1 MQEAAK
7 MHTGG
12 VDVWAVAGENEMV
25 RDSLGVAS
33 WVPWAGARDG
43 LESGSKGTGS
53 GWTVAR
59 DGAEIGSRLRDRPR
73 RGGRGLELCSRCVG
87 LQYRVEARGRE
98 EMLGGPRY
106 AHVKVG

>member
-1 MQEAAK
+1 
-7 MHTGG
+7 
-12 VDVWAVAGENEMV
+12 
-25 RDSLGVAS
+25 
-33 WVPWAGARDG
+33 
-43 LESGSKGTGS
+43 
-53 GWTVAR
+53 VAR
-59 DGAEIGSRLRDRPR
+59 DGAEIGSGLRDRPR